1 MIDEQLIL
9 EKLDTLLSPITNVQE
24 VYVGI
29 PNSLSVYPSIVV
41 TQESWED
48 EFADLRD
55 TVVTMVFKVIPYVNL
70 TTDTLTAQ
78 ETLRTLVKDI
88 REVLGSQSNIEL
100 DGLVDSS
107 RLTQGRYFF
116 DQKETM
122 LGSCE
127 ITYTVRKR
135 FNRFS

>member
-135 FNRFS
+135 FSRFN